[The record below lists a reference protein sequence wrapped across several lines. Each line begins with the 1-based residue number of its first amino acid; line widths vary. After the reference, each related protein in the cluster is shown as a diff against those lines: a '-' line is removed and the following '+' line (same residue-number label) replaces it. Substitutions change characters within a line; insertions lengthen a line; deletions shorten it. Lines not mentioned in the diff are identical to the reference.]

1 MKIKKTLSII
11 KTILAI
17 IGALFLGAFA
27 LSTYAAISAITA
39 RTKTDTAGKPD
50 VRFVL
55 NWCRLGAER
64 TEEVVKSHISHRSF
78 TGDHL
83 DAYAIKL
90 THLSAAELEAAS
102 DHLSRW
108 HRADGILPQIL
119 SDAVDFATSARH
131 EIPWFPSKEKLLT
144 SDFHIF
150 PWSIRCHGITPSGVK
165 LIFANPSE
173 KMLYYISLET

>member
-1 MKIKKTLSII
+1 MKIKKALGVI

-17 IGALFLGAFA
+17 IGALSLGTLA
-27 LSTYAAISAITA
+27 LLMISVALTINA
-39 RTKTDTAGKPD
+39 RTKVDTADKQD
-50 VRFVL
+50 VRFIL

-64 TEEVVKSHISHRSF
+64 TEEVVKSHISRRSF

-90 THLSAAELEAAS
+90 THISIAELEAAS
-102 DHLSRW
+102 DSQLVW
-108 HRADGILPQIL
+108 HRADTLPQIL
-119 SDAVDFATSARH
+119 TDAVDFAYAARH

-144 SDFHIF
+144 SDFYIF
-150 PWSIRCHGITPSGVK
+150 PWSIRCHGISPSGVQ